1 MVLLHRRR
9 SYGKNEQEKEDDDDE
24 DKATRT
30 QEITTLIKAPIGES
44 DLKFDSRTKM
54 K

>member
-9 SYGKNEQEKEDDDDE
+9 SYGKNEQEKEDDDE

-44 DLKFDSRTKM
+44 ALKFDSRTKM